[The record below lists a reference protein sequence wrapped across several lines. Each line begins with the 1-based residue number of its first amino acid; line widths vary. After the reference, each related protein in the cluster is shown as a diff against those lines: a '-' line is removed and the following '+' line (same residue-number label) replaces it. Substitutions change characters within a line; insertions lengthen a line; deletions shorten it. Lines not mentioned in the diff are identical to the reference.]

1 MRKILLSFF
10 IVSFSSSF
18 SFAQDGLRQFSKSY
32 YRSDPFIGEFSDFL
46 NHLINDPLLREKEM
60 QKRTDTSLFYFSG
73 IYTNYNPFF
82 FKPKKI
88 ELLLQET
95 SVNYTDS
102 LPHDTIFIYQLLA
115 YADSN
120 DKGQQAVKKEFEKI
134 HRVFNKRFYK
144 SNYQNL
150 KTGEVITGG
159 LHNYFV
165 SYSGLAPVSVAWGKL
180 ENDFVLNISLRIK
193 YNANRAVLPASFYN
207 P

>member
-10 IVSFSSSF
+10 IVSFSLSL
-18 SFAQDGLRQFSKSY
+18 SFAQDGPRQFSKSY

-46 NHLINDPLLREKEM
+46 NHLLNDPLLREKEI
-60 QKRTDTSLFYFSG
+60 QKRTDASLFYFSG
-73 IYTNYNPFF
+73 VYMDYNPFF

-95 SVNYTDS
+95 SVRYTDS

-120 DKGQQAVKKEFEKI
+120 EKGQQEVKKEFEKI

-144 SNYQNL
+144 SNYQDL
-150 KTGEVITGG
+150 KTGETITGG

-165 SYSGLAPVSVAWGKL
+165 SYSGLAPVSIAWGKL

-193 YNANRAVLPASFYN
+193 YSANRAILPASFYN